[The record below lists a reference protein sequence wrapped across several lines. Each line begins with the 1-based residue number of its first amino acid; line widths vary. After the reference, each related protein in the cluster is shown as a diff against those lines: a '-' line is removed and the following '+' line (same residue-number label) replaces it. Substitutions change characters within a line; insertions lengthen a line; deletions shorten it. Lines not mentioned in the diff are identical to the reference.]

1 MVPAGRME
9 QTSPSAS
16 GPVLRFLR
24 PALMLAFLVAGAV
37 LLRAVPGLRHVL
49 DSTALLRDG
58 VWGRVVFL
66 AGASVWCAFGL
77 PRQVAGFAAGLAYG
91 AVEGTVMITLA
102 STAGCVAGFF
112 WARWGGRQWAQ
123 ARLGARFARLD
134 AMLSRQPFLSILTLR
149 LLPVGS
155 ALLLN
160 LLGGVS
166 GIGVLPFAAAT
177 VLGGLP
183 QNVVAVLLGAGVR
196 LDAVWQFVLGGG
208 LFVASG
214 VLGVWLLRRAQVGRI
229 VQDSGQ
235 TGQPDA

>member
-1 MVPAGRME
+1 
-9 QTSPSAS
+9 
-16 GPVLRFLR
+16 
-24 PALMLAFLVAGAV
+24 
-37 LLRAVPGLRHVL
+37 
-49 DSTALLRDG
+49 
-58 VWGRVVFL
+58 
-66 AGASVWCAFGL
+66 
-77 PRQVAGFAAGLAYG
+77 
-91 AVEGTVMITLA
+91 
-102 STAGCVAGFF
+102 
-112 WARWGGRQWAQ
+112 
-123 ARLGARFARLD
+123 
-134 AMLSRQPFLSILTLR
+134 MLSRQPFLSILTLR

-235 TGQPDA
+235 TGQSDA